1 MNILRYLLPAAAV
14 LSLGLWANSASAQ
27 CGGFGGYDGFT
38 GSFGTLNAYGSGGTL
53 YGSGYIPVPPYF
65 SIHPPVYYSH
75 QYYRPYG
82 WTPFAQP
89 SYMGAAVLRPE
100 PRMVVNQYVKK
111 STKDA
116 ARPADN
122 TAKAEVIVNPFYVKQ
137 ETTSQGRLVSAEQ

>member
-14 LSLGLWANSASAQ
+14 LAVGLWAQTASAQ
-27 CGGFGGYDGFT
+27 CYGGYDGFT

-89 SYMGAAVLRPE
+89 SYMGAAVLHPE

-111 STKDA
+111 QPPKE
-116 ARPADN
+116 ARTDN
-122 TAKAEVIVNPFYVKQ
+122 TAKSEMIVNPFYVKQ
-137 ETTSQGRLVSAEQ
+137 ESTSHGRLVSAEQ